1 MVDQIQPSFAVMG
14 SHTKKTI
21 SFDLS
26 RPDLHQ
32 LFDEFIDIMLRLL
45 AYRDHSTYLHS
56 LRVAE
61 MSKRIGQQLGL
72 SESEIISLEHG
83 GLVHDIGK
91 LTIPD
96 DVLLKP
102 GRFTCNDRLVMN
114 IHPGAGARLF
124 ATREIDE
131 RITDIML
138 SHHERLDGSGYP
150 HGISGGEISL
160 YARIVAV
167 ADVFEAL
174 ITARPYKKAHDR
186 AEALDILRREARSGR
201 LDHDI
206 VELLVAV
213 TGTWSPLFISD
224 SYFSDHIEILERFRK
239 ASYFKEP
246 LSRFYNYRYL
256 LKFDRLQQKCPCKE
270 NGYSLIVVSFNRLKK
285 LNSEIGY
292 VKTDEIIEEVGLELL
307 AGINGNLQ
315 LEINTLEANNIIL
328 KKGADYLI
336 YCPCVKGR
344 FTKLLREV
352 EQSLVRAADRL
363 GIAGSF
369 RHRSFDRKY
378 PLSKAVDQ
386 LFSANQVCSH

>member
-1 MVDQIQPSFAVMG
+1 MSSQ
-14 SHTKKTI
+14 TKKSI

-32 LFDEFIDIMLRLL
+32 LFDELIDIMLRLL
-45 AYRDHSTYLHS
+45 AYRDHYTYLHS

-61 MSKRIGQQLGL
+61 MSKRIDEQLGL
-72 SESEIISLEHG
+72 LESEILSLEHG
-83 GLVHDIGK
+83 GLLHDIGK

-102 GRFTCNDRLVMN
+102 GRFTRNDRLVMN
-114 IHPGAGARLF
+114 IHPGAGARFF
-124 ATREIDE
+124 AAREIDE

-167 ADVFEAL
+167 ADVYEAL
-174 ITARPYKKAHDR
+174 VAERPYKKAHDR
-186 AEALDILRREARSGR
+186 AEALDILRRETRVGR

-206 VELLVAV
+206 VELLAAA
-213 TGTWSPLFISD
+213 TGAWSPLSISE
-224 SYFSDHIEILERFRK
+224 SYFSDHVETLERFRK

-256 LKFDRLQQKCPCKE
+256 LNFDRLQQKCPCHE
-270 NGYSLIVVSFNRLKK
+270 NGYSLIVVSFNSLKK

-292 VKTDEIIEEVGLELL
+292 VKTDEIIEEEGLELL

-328 KKGADYLI
+328 KKGADFLI

-344 FTKLLREV
+344 FAKLLREV
-352 EQSLVRAADRL
+352 KQSLARSADGL
-363 GIAGSF
+363 GMAGSF
-369 RHRSFDRKY
+369 RHRSFDREY

-386 LFSANQVCSH
+386 LFSASPGSAAQLNA